1 MESILCAYLFIWI
14 GGCLQNSLA
23 VSVLDEYT
31 KAAGY
36 QLGKTPKILLK
47 KKIKPDFK
55 HFHCRGMLECLFI
68 PFLMQIFIYLYR
80 SVM

>member
-14 GGCLQNSLA
+14 GGCLQHSLA

-36 QLGKTPKILLK
+36 QLGKTPKILFK
-47 KKIKPDFK
+47 KKKSSLTLNIFTVE
-55 HFHCRGMLECLFI
+55 ECLNAFSYL
-68 PFLMQIFIYLYR
+68 FLCRFL
-80 SVM
+80 STCTGL